1 MKKLAVVLSLLATHC
16 WALEKSPLAPEQ
28 IKAVSINV
36 TIYNDPIH
44 NKHVWA
50 EIIGKVKE
58 LENGTFSIKSLKDT
72 IDYMYEKSLKAEGIW
87 GGAPVVYLPNAEAFD
102 GPKKLD
108 SK

>member
-1 MKKLAVVLSLLATHC
+1 MVLSLLAINC
-16 WALEKSPLAPEQ
+16 LALEKSLLAHEQ

-36 TIYNDPIH
+36 TIYNDPVH
-44 NKHVWA
+44 NKQIWA

-58 LENGTFSIKSLKDT
+58 LENGKFSMKSLKDT